1 MLVSKPIRLGRLAD
15 RLTLNYRATSNGHI
29 RVGLYEPS
37 GKGIS
42 GYSLAE
48 CRALT
53 GDELNQTVM
62 WKSVLGNV
70 VGKTNPN
77 IGQLRRTH
85 PVVRL
90 KVEFKNADLFSLQFQ
105 PGAPSHSLCTKFL
118 VLYAKFLQIQ

>member
-1 MLVSKPIRLGRLAD
+1 MSVSAGEENGVLVTKPIRFGRLAD

-37 GKGIS
+37 GEAIS

-62 WKSVLGNV
+62 WKRVRGNV
-70 VGKTNPN
+70 VGKTNAD
-77 IGQLRRTH
+77 ISQLRRTH

-90 KVEFKNADLFSLQFQ
+90 KVELKKADLFSLQFQ
-105 PGAPSHSLCTKFL
+105 PWLR
-118 VLYAKFLQIQ
+118 